1 MAKNNPTKNPFSSY
15 GLRSFVSFCQPWRYK
30 LAFVATIFTTSSV
43 LIAIQPIFIGKLV
56 DAVTATPLV
65 SDTIWLFAILLVA
78 ASVLHN
84 LLWRAAEIA
93 FRGLVFEI
101 SFQYETY
108 LFREVIAKPYKFF
121 VDKFTGKISSYI
133 TNSSGELRGLLSEVM
148 FSYIGSIVSV
158 VSVVLIMTSVN
169 WQTGLIVAVC
179 LAIQILIGRFTLAKD
194 MAAQKVEAD
203 VNSTKN
209 GHIVDAIANFV
220 SVKSFRKEPTE
231 HRQVSRQQASTL
243 KAAKR
248 SFFWGIVFWGT
259 QSVLIRDIMWPT
271 VVLLNLWMFLQGQI
285 TVGQFTTVL
294 TTALLFTQVIWEIIW
309 HVSQFGQRVSRIE
322 EAHIYLFG
330 TTNIVKISGFQP
342 QPAGTDMPFHD
353 NLEIRELSFAYP
365 DNPSETVLNDISI
378 SLPRGGKIGI
388 VGRSGSGKSTLTKLL
403 LDQYPA
409 PSGTLLLDR
418 QPVSSRALSK
428 LVTFVPQDTAL
439 FHRSIADNIAYA
451 AETNV
456 TREQIIRAAKDA
468 EAHEF
473 IVKLPD
479 VYDTLVGERGVK
491 LSGGQRQRIAIAR
504 AMLRDAPILV
514 LDEATS
520 ALDSESEIRV
530 QHALENLWQH
540 KTVIAIAHRLSTL
553 RNMDRIIVMDGGRI
567 IEQGTHRQLLAR
579 DGAYAKLW
587 AHQSG
592 GFIEE

>member
-1 MAKNNPTKNPFSSY
+1 MAKNNSTKNPFSSY
-15 GLRSFVSFCQPWRYK
+15 GLRSFVSFCRPWRYK
-30 LAFVATIFTTSSV
+30 LTFVAMLFTTSSV

-56 DAVTATPLV
+56 DAVTAAPLV
-65 SDTIWLFAILLVA
+65 NDTIWLFAILLIA

-93 FRGLVFEI
+93 FRGFVFEI

-133 TNSSGELRGLLSEVM
+133 TNSSGELKGLLSEAM

-203 VNSTKN
+203 INSTKN

-220 SVKSFRKEPTE
+220 SVKSFRKESTE
-231 HRQVSRQQASTL
+231 HRQVGRQQASTL

-259 QSVLIRDIMWPT
+259 QSILIRDIMWPA
-271 VVLLNLWMFLQGQI
+271 VVLLNLWMFMQGDI

-322 EAHIYLFG
+322 EAHTYLFG
-330 TTNIVKISGFQP
+330 TTNIVKTSGFQP
-342 QPAGTDMPFHD
+342 QPAGTEMPFHD
-353 NLEIRELSFAYP
+353 SLEIRQLSFAYP
-365 DNPSETVLNDISI
+365 DNPSEAVLNDISI

-409 PSGTLLLDR
+409 PSGTLLLD
-418 QPVSSRALSK
+418 QLPVSSQSLSK

-456 TREQIIRAAKDA
+456 TREQIIRVAKDA

-479 VYDTLVGERGVK
+479 GYDTLVGERGVK

-504 AMLRDAPILV
+504 AVLRDAPILV

-553 RNMDRIIVMDGGRI
+553 RNMDQIIVMDSGRI
-567 IEQGTHRQLLAR
+567 VEQGTHRQLLAK
-579 DGAYAKLW
+579 DGIYAKLW